1 MVEQVD
7 RELLFV
13 LANVP
18 KEQAVGLYEGNFDH
32 DPMVKR
38 KLDAVKAFR
47 IAAEARGMEA
57 AARIAESIELL
68 GAEQNMGS
76 VLIRRIIDAIRA
88 SIGKEHSS
96 EVERLREALEW
107 IANFCKEEAKLEYN
121 DAMRKVFQKG
131 VESRARAALNGGQ
144 HE

>member
-7 RELLFV
+7 RELLFI

-47 IAAEARGMEA
+47 IAAEARGMEKA
-57 AARIAESIELL
+57 AKAISDNPAAVRAIF
-68 GAEQNMGS
+68 
-76 VLIRRIIDAIRA
+76 DA
-88 SIGKEHSS
+88 
-96 EVERLREALEW
+96 
-107 IANFCKEEAKLEYN
+107 
-121 DAMRKVFQKG
+121 
-131 VESRARAALNGGQ
+131 ARAALNGGQ